1 MLLSVGESEV
11 AMSSMKPIL
20 PETSNVHVTR
30 FEPLVAPRELLAE
43 LPITRQVATTV
54 VEARASIRQ
63 ILVGSESRLLAIVG
77 PCSIHDP
84 AAALEYARRL
94 AAVHNELADT
104 LFLVMRVYFEKPR
117 TTVGWKGLISDP
129 HLDGTRDMATG
140 LRVARQL
147 LLEINNLGL
156 PAATEM
162 VGPVMPQYIAD
173 LVAWTAIGARTA
185 ESQTHREMASGLS
198 MPVGFKNTTDG
209 NLQVALDGMQA
220 AGTPHTFLGMDDDGR
235 SAIIHTTGNPD
246 RHLVL
251 RGGGG
256 QTNFDAQSVRDA
268 AALCA
273 ARGLPSRVLVDC
285 SHGNSNKDHTRQ
297 PGVFRDVVAQVASGS
312 PHILGA
318 MLESHL
324 HGGNQTLRHG
334 AADLTYGVSIT
345 DACIDW
351 ETSERVLREAAEQLR
366 AAGIGS
372 LREPHRAT
380 AS

>member
-1 MLLSVGESEV
+1 
-11 AMSSMKPIL
+11 MSSMKPIL
-20 PETSNVHVTR
+20 PRTSNVHITR

-43 LPITRQVATTV
+43 LPITRKVATVV
-54 VEARASIRQ
+54 VEGRNAVGQ
-63 ILVGSESRLLAIVG
+63 ILSGQDPRLLVIVG

-84 AAALEYARRL
+84 EAALEYAHRL
-94 AAVHNELADT
+94 AALRGELADT
-104 LFLVMRVYFEKPR
+104 LYPVMRVYFEKPR

-140 LRVARQL
+140 LRIARRL
-147 LLEINNLGL
+147 LLEINELGL
-156 PAATEM
+156 PAATELL
-162 VGPVMPQYIAD
+162 GPVVPQYIAD
-173 LVAWTAIGARTA
+173 LVSWTAIGARTA

-209 NLQVALDGMQA
+209 NLQVALDAMQA

-235 SAIIHTTGNPD
+235 SAIIHTTGNPE

-256 QTNFDAQSVRDA
+256 RTNFDAASVEAA

-273 ARGLPSRVLVDC
+273 GRGLPPRVLVDC
-285 SHGNSNKDHTRQ
+285 SHGNSNKDHKRQ
-297 PGVFRDVVAQVASGS
+297 GQVLDSVVAQIVDGS
-312 PHILGA
+312 RHILGA

-324 HGGNQTLRHG
+324 HAGNQSVEHG
-334 AADLTYGVSIT
+334 LEGLAYGVSIT

-351 ETSERVLREAAEQLR
+351 ETTEQILRV
-366 AAGIGS
+366 AAGR
-372 LREPHRAT
+372 LRSAAAATPATPRRAT
-380 AS
+380 GS